1 MGGEMHEESSEPTA
15 QQPSLSKF
23 FWLGITFLCALVL
36 VTGCKPKPSAPAA
49 QTEAEHPANQES
61 ASQTISGI
69 KEPDHA
75 LVLPL
80 TFARRTDDLDEMTKR
95 RNIRALV
102 VNSRTGFFYDQGQ
115 PHGIFYEALE
125 EFQKF
130 ANAKLKTG
138 KLPVKVSFIPVRPDQ
153 LESGLTDGLGDI
165 IATGIIVTPERAQR
179 VAFTAPLQSDVKLMV
194 VSGPNFGPMTS
205 LDDLSGKIIYANPL
219 TVGYEKLQQ
228 LSDTFKKSGKAPIQ
242 LKPADKSLMDEDLL
256 EMVNAGLLPA
266 TVTTSDRAQLWSK
279 VFDQITAYPQLPI
292 ATEGQLAWVVRK
304 NNPQLKALL
313 DEFIQSHAVGTS
325 FGNVELQRYLRNTKW
340 VKDSTSAAEIA
351 KFQTYLAF
359 FKQYSAQYNFDY
371 LMIAAQAYQ
380 ESQLD
385 QSKRNPSG
393 AVGIMQVIPK
403 FAAAPP
409 ISVPNVTTAQS
420 NIEAGVKMLNNISDR
435 YFNDGS
441 LDPVNR
447 TLFTFAGYNAGPNRI
462 LRLRQQAKDQGLD
475 PNQWFGNV
483 ELVASKSI
491 GQETVQYVANIY
503 KYYVAYKLSQEQV
516 EAVQKGKA
524 ATAQ

>member
-1 MGGEMHEESSEPTA
+1 MHEKSGCLMVR
-15 QQPSLSKF
+15 SLNLPKVGRA
-23 FWLGITFLCALVL
+23 LLCTLIL
-36 VTGCKPKPSAPAA
+36 LTGCKAKQSPPAPQSATEQPPGVA
-49 QTEAEHPANQES
+49 QP
-61 ASQTISGI
+61 ASQDTASRTISGL
-69 KEPDHA
+69 KEPNHA

-80 TFARRTDDLDEMTKR
+80 NFARRTGDLDEMIKQ

-102 VNSRTGFFYDQGQ
+102 VNSHTGFFYDKGQ

-130 ANAKLKTG
+130 ANQKLKTG
-138 KLPVKVSFIPVRPDQ
+138 KLPIKVTFLPVRPDQ
-153 LESGLTDGLGDI
+153 LESGLTSGLGDI

-179 VAFTAPLQSDVKLMV
+179 AAFTAPIQSDVKLIIV
-194 VSGPNFGPMTS
+194 TGPGFGPLTS
-205 LDDLSGKIIYANPL
+205 LDQLSGKVIYANPL
-219 TVGYEKLQQ
+219 TVGYDKLEQ
-228 LSDTFKKSGKAPIQ
+228 LSSTFTKAGKAPIQ
-242 LKPADKSLMDEDLL
+242 IKAADKTLMDEDLL
-256 EMVNAGLLPA
+256 EMVNSGLLPA
-266 TVTTSDRAQLWSK
+266 TVTTSDRAEFWTK
-279 VFDQITAYPQLPI
+279 IFDHLTSYPNLPL

-313 DEFIQSHAVGTS
+313 DEFIQGHSVGTT

-340 VKDSTSAAEIA
+340 VKDSTSAAELA
-351 KFQTYLAF
+351 KFQSNVAF

-385 QSKRNPSG
+385 QNKRNPSG
-393 AVGIMQVIPK
+393 AIGIMQVIPK

-409 ISVPNVTTAQS
+409 ISVPNVTTAQT
-420 NIEAGVKMLNNISDR
+420 NIEAGVKMLNNISDK

-441 LDPVNR
+441 LDAMNR

-462 LRLRQQAKDQGLD
+462 QGLRQQARQQGLD

-483 ELVASKSI
+483 EVIASKSI
-491 GQETVQYVANIY
+491 GQETVQYVSNIY
-503 KYYVAYKLSQEQV
+503 KYYVAYKLSQEEV
-516 EAVQKGKA
+516 EGLQKAKA